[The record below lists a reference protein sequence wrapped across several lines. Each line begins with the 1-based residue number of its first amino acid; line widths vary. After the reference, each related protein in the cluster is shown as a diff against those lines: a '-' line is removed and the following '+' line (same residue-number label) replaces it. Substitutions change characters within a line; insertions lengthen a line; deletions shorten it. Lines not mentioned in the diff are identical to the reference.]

1 VADSAAPRE
10 VLRRTRGM
18 CNTCLRDVP
27 AEVVVAEGTARL
39 EKICP
44 DHGTTVQVLSRA
56 PDYWR
61 DVDRFY
67 FQVNGERYPQRDY
80 LLRLTETCNLDCPI
94 CLAKANTEETED
106 LDLAGIEPLLREK
119 RRIKLDFMAAEPT
132 LRKDL
137 VDWVRKAKAAGHLAA
152 LHTNGL
158 RIADIAFAR
167 RMKEAGFDEVF
178 LQFDGFDEEANRF
191 FRGRP
196 ILDVKLQAL
205 RNLREVGLATSLIV
219 VIGRGIN
226 EAQVGEVFRFAM
238 RPENDHIRE
247 VFFLGLRILGSM
259 RDALRHEGRE
269 FAESALMPDETLDL
283 LEAQVPAIRRDDVRA
298 FNKLYFSLLST
309 FKVKKC
315 LYVQHYLVVRDGK
328 GGFVPFSDLVDLPRL
343 EAAAERFAATV
354 GDHPRRAKIRFLADL
369 GIGSANLRMAPVLQ
383 EFLRLQLLL
392 RVGMNLEK
400 VSPRTVLLGFIT
412 ACDPHN
418 FDEQVAVNC
427 GKGEISAD
435 GGFVEAGAVAN
446 VLRERRFDETAR
458 APGARRPPKA
468 CAPVKPPRKRTKPR
482 ADSRRKPARDG
493 QNGMSS

>member
-1 VADSAAPRE
+1 MADSASPRE

-18 CNTCLRDVP
+18 CNVCLEDVP
-27 AEVVVAEGTARL
+27 AEVVIAEGAARL

-44 DHGTTVQVLSRA
+44 THGTTVQVLSHA

-67 FQVNGERYPQRDY
+67 FQVNADRYEQRDY

-94 CLAKANTEETED
+94 CLAKANTEETTD
-106 LDLAGIEPLLREK
+106 LDLSGIEPLLRQK

-132 LRKDL
+132 MRKDL
-137 VDWVRKAKAAGHLAA
+137 VDWVQKAKAAGHLAA

-219 VIGRGIN
+219 VIGKGVN

-247 VFFLGLRILGSM
+247 VFYLGLRILGSM
-259 RDALRHEGRE
+259 RDALRREGRD

-283 LEAQVPAIRRDDVRA
+283 LEAQVPGIRRADVRV

-309 FKVKKC
+309 FRVKKC
-315 LYVQHYLVVRDGK
+315 LYVQHYLVVRDGQ
-328 GGFVPFSDLVDLPRL
+328 GGFVPFSELVDLPGL
-343 EAAAERFAATV
+343 EDAAERFASTMRT
-354 GDHPRRAKIRFLADL
+354 HPRRAKIRFLADL
-369 GIGSANLRMAPVLQ
+369 GLHSANRRMAPVLQ
-383 EFLRLQLLL
+383 EFVRLQLLL

-400 VSPRTVLLGFIT
+400 VSPRMVLLGFIT

-427 GKGEISAD
+427 GKGEISSD

-446 VLRERRFDETAR
+446 VLRERRFDATAR
-458 APGARRPPKA
+458 TPGALHAGRGCVPEAPRKPTRSKKAPKA
-468 CAPVKPPRKRTKPR
+468 
-482 ADSRRKPARDG
+482 
-493 QNGMSS
+493 